1 MLTFEDERLVAP
13 ADRPMPFAE
22 SRVNYLESD
31 VLSEAYKRIERVIS
45 MFDNTIVSFSG
56 GKDSLAVAHLVRE
69 VYDRVGKQN
78 EPVILAFRD
87 EELIPDD
94 VIEFVQS
101 FRERPDR
108 WDLRYYA
115 FPMESH
121 LFFMGRHLPYTQ
133 WDEARRGHWIREKPS
148 YAIEQ
153 IHPENLPL
161 HQSMTSALTIRQM
174 GLKGRTAIFNG
185 IRAQE
190 SLIRFRASTASVGSE
205 CYISGDMGGAKHI
218 SFVKPLFD
226 WSEKDI
232 FRYFYDKQISYCKIY
247 EAELYAG
254 APLRVSTPLHDA
266 AYDYLSR
273 LRVMYPTF
281 FEQIVAIWPEVAAQE
296 RYWKSFD
303 RNGMIHRYP
312 KSFEGIM
319 QYIEENIEEPRDKR
333 KAIEVVKQCRSSR
346 EKNRRTGKYADLCG
360 SGYPLLHVFKAIVA
374 GKFMKG
380 VQAHVMP
387 DNHMI
392 EYERQAD
399 FERQTATKGA

>member
-1 MLTFEDERLVAP
+1 MLTFEEERKVIAS
-13 ADRPMPFAE
+13 DRPMPFAE
-22 SRVNYLESD
+22 NRVNYMNSD
-31 VLSEAYKRIERVIS
+31 VLSEAYKRIERVIN
-45 MFDNTIVSFSG
+45 MYDNVFVSYSG
-56 GKDSLAVAHLVRE
+56 GKDSLAVAYLVRE
-69 VYDRVGKQN
+69 VFDKMGMKDR
-78 EPVILAFRD
+78 PVILAFRD

-101 FRERPDR
+101 FKDDPR

-121 LFFMGRHLPYTQ
+121 LFFMGRHLPYVQ
-133 WDEARRGHWIREKPS
+133 WDEARRGSWIRPKPD

-153 IHPENLPL
+153 IHPDNIPL
-161 HQSMTSALTIRQM
+161 HQSMTSALTVHEM

-190 SLIRFRASTASVGSE
+190 SLIRFRASTASTGAQS
-205 CYISGDMGGAKHI
+205 YISGDMGGAKHI
-218 SFVKPLFD
+218 SFVKPIFD

-232 FRYFYDKQISYCKIY
+232 FRYFFDKQISYCKIY
-247 EAELYAG
+247 ETELWAG

-273 LRVMYPTF
+273 LRVMYPQF

-312 KSFEGIM
+312 KSFEGII

-346 EKNRRTGKYADLCG
+346 EKNKRTGKYADLPG
-360 SGYPLLHVFKAIVA
+360 NGYPLLHVFKAIVT

-380 VQAHVMP
+380 VQAHVAP
-387 DNHMI
+387 DNAMI
-392 EYERQAD
+392 EYEKQAD
-399 FERQTATKGA
+399 LEKATAVRGA